1 MIGGW
6 LLKLVVAFVVVGV
19 IVYDGASIVSN
30 FFTLDNKATE
40 IAVDLSTAIT
50 SREVGPTETLKLE
63 ERAKQSAKESG
74 ARVLGVEVAK
84 DGSVTVRL
92 RRRADTLVVG
102 RIGPIEGWAR
112 ATADARSSTS

>member
-1 MIGGW
+1 MISGW
-6 LLKLVVAFVVVGV
+6 MFKLVVAFVIVGV

-30 FFTLDNKATE
+30 FFTLDNKANE

-50 SREVGPTETLKLE
+50 SREINPTETLKLE

-74 ARVLGVEVAK
+74 ARVLGVEVDR
-84 DGSVTVRL
+84 DGSVSVRL
-92 RRRADTLVVG
+92 RRAADTLVVG
-102 RIGPIEGWAR
+102 RIGPIEGWTR